1 MQKIPSE
8 FVSKVTHDLKTPVG
22 NAMMYSDL
30 LSEEIRMLMED
41 NPNLRDDLESLLYY
55 CGSIRLSSS
64 KLINYVQSWSYAYQM
79 EDGVF
84 EQRKTDIR
92 LKALVDDII
101 EKNDIFIQN
110 KSLQMDVSYDT
121 SRETCHADQ
130 EVMTLIMDN
139 VMSLFIGMAPNNE
152 TMRVRISEED
162 GGLMFRFFAP
172 KATFTETLMEAY
184 SGQISIKEQIAPS
197 QGILK
202 PGGYALMFVN
212 IALRY
217 MGAAHGIDPEGSEPR
232 SFWFRLPLA

>member
-30 LSEEIRMLMED
+30 LSEEIRMLID
-41 NPNLRDDLESLLYY
+41 DHPDLRDELESLLYY
-55 CGSIRLSSS
+55 SGNIRLSSS
-64 KLINYVQSWSYAYQM
+64 KLINYVQSWSYAYQI

-84 EQRKTDIR
+84 EERKSDIR
-92 LKALVDDII
+92 LKDLLGEVI
-101 EKNDIFIQN
+101 EKNDIFIQT
-110 KSLQMDVSYDT
+110 KSLQVDVAYEAD
-121 SRETCHADQ
+121 RETCHADQ

-139 VMSLFIGMAPNNE
+139 LLTLFIGMAPNNE
-152 TMRVRISEED
+152 TMRIRISEEE

-172 KATFTETLMEAY
+172 NATFTGTLVDAF
-184 SGQISIKEQIAPS
+184 SGSISIKEQIAPS

-212 IALRY
+212 IALRK
-217 MGAAHGIDPEGSEPR
+217 MGAAHGVDPEGTDPR
-232 SFWFRLPLA
+232 SFWFRLPLT

>member
-30 LSEEIRMLMED
+30 LSEEIRMLIEEHPD
-41 NPNLRDDLESLLYY
+41 LRDQLESLLYY
-55 CGSIRLSSS
+55 SGNIRLSSS
-64 KLINYVQSWSYAYQM
+64 KLINYVQSWSYAYQI

-84 EQRKTDIR
+84 EERKSDIH
-92 LKALVDDII
+92 LKDLLDEVI
-101 EKNDIFIQN
+101 EKNDIFIQT
-110 KSLQMDVSYDT
+110 KSLRVDVSYDT
-121 SRETCHADQ
+121 ARETCHADQ

-139 VMSLFIGMAPNNE
+139 LLTLFIGMAPNNE
-152 TMRVRISEED
+152 SLRIRISEEA

-172 KATFTETLMEAY
+172 KPTFTGTLMEAF
-184 SGQISIKEQIAPS
+184 SGPISIKEQIAPS

-212 IALRY
+212 IALGK
-217 MGAAHGIDPEGSEPR
+217 MKAAHGVDPEDADPR
-232 SFWFRLPLA
+232 SFWFRLPMP